1 MAQLF
6 RFTDISK
13 LWHSKP
19 KHSERKHTAL
29 KSVNQIRQGE
39 QWDMSPEDALRVTY
53 SGHK

>member
-1 MAQLF
+1 MAHLF
-6 RFTDISK
+6 RFSDISK

-19 KHSERKHTAL
+19 KHTLRKPASL
-29 KSVNQIRQGE
+29 KSVNPKRTNE